1 MKLMFFD
8 LISNFPK
15 SYNSSKSKVVL
26 ILATTWNTI
35 KAQAN
40 QSGAAAID
48 KPVADKR
55 IDPTLGYIL

>member
-1 MKLMFFD
+1 MS
-8 LISNFPK
+8 ISDNFK
-15 SYNSSKSKVVL
+15 VIKQLQHNSSKSKVVL